1 MKRIVTLLLAAGLV
15 LGAAAGSQAADIKA
29 KGTWE
34 FGFEFSDRTFQKHDG
49 EDTFKAQ
56 QRLRTQIDVIASESL
71 KGVVF
76 LEMGHTNWGNAKQGG
91 ALGTD
96 GKEVEVRYS
105 YVDWVIPQTDAK
117 VRMGL
122 QPFALPDFTVGNP
135 ILGGGNAQGAGVIVS
150 GDFSE
155 NVGASL
161 FWLRAEND
169 NVGSWEDAKGGMH
182 RFSDEMDFIG
192 LTVPLTFDGVKVT
205 PWAMYGSIGRDSF
218 PTAGYNA
225 DNYPTYNNNKP
236 WNNSRGAS
244 MAAGLLPASSVP
256 ELSTDTRA
264 NAWWIGFGGEV
275 TAFAPFRVALDAAYG
290 SVDMGQE
297 RGSKELRGKEFD
309 IKRSGWYTSL
319 LAEYKLDVVT
329 PGLLFWYSSGDDS
342 NGWDGSE
349 RLPTIQGSW
358 APTSYGFDAAVY
370 NTANCLV
377 SETLNGTWGVTL
389 QLKDISFMEDLS
401 HVFRVAYYAG
411 TNNKAMA
418 EKGWVS
424 SPWDDQNATGTG
436 LYLTTKDHAWEVN
449 FDTQYNIYK
458 DLTLVL
464 ELGYIN
470 LKIDEDVWGLNSNDI
485 RKNNFK
491 AGVNLTYAF

>member
-1 MKRIVTLLLAAGLV
+1 M
-15 LGAAAGSQAADIKA
+15 
-29 KGTWE
+29 
-34 FGFEFSDRTFQKHDG
+34 
-49 EDTFKAQ
+49 
-56 QRLRTQIDVIASESL
+56 
-71 KGVVF
+71 
-76 LEMGHTNWGNAKQGG
+76 
-91 ALGTD
+91 
-96 GKEVEVRYS
+96 
-105 YVDWVIPQTDAK
+105 
-117 VRMGL
+117 
-122 QPFALPDFTVGNP
+122 
-135 ILGGGNAQGAGVIVS
+135 
-150 GDFSE
+150 
-155 NVGASL
+155 
-161 FWLRAEND
+161 
-169 NVGSWEDAKGGMH
+169 
-182 RFSDEMDFIG
+182 
-192 LTVPLTFDGVKVT
+192 
-205 PWAMYGSIGRDSF
+205 
-218 PTAGYNA
+218 
-225 DNYPTYNNNKP
+225 
-236 WNNSRGAS
+236 
-244 MAAGLLPASSVP
+244 
-256 ELSTDTRA
+256 
-264 NAWWIGFGGEV
+264 
-275 TAFAPFRVALDAAYG
+275 
-290 SVDMGQE
+290 
-297 RGSKELRGKEFD
+297 
-309 IKRSGWYTSL
+309 
-319 LAEYKLDVVT
+319 VT

-470 LKIDEDVWGLNSNDI
+470 LKIDEDVWGLDSSDI

>member
-290 SVDMGQE
+290 SLIWDKNAAQKNLTAEILISSVPAGI
-297 RGSKELRGKEFD
+297 RRCSPN
-309 IKRSGWYTSL
+309 TSL
-319 LAEYKLDVVT
+319 MWSLPACCSGILPVMTAMVGT
-329 PGLLFWYSSGDDS
+329 ALNACLLFRGL
-342 NGWDGSE
+342 G
-349 RLPTIQGSW
+349 LPRPMALMLRSTI
-358 APTSYGFDAAVY
+358 PP
-370 NTANCLV
+370 
-377 SETLNGTWGVTL
+377 
-389 QLKDISFMEDLS
+389 I
-401 HVFRVAYYAG
+401 
-411 TNNKAMA
+411 
-418 EKGWVS
+418 
-424 SPWDDQNATGTG
+424 
-436 LYLTTKDHAWEVN
+436 AWSA
-449 FDTQYNIYK
+449 K
-458 DLTLVL
+458 
-464 ELGYIN
+464 
-470 LKIDEDVWGLNSNDI
+470 
-485 RKNNFK
+485 R
-491 AGVNLTYAF
+491 